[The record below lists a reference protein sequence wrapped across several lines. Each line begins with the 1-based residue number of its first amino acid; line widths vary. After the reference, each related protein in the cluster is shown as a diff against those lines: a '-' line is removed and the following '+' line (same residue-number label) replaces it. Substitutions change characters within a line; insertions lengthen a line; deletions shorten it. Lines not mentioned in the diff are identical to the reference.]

1 LLHRHTRLFDEGLNE
16 NHFDLVVEHFSD
28 TLNEMNVDPNLIDE
42 ALDVI
47 MPIRAIFAKGAEQS
61 RQRKRADMRKHHV
74 AVAIV
79 VALLAIGVFHI
90 VKSSKKK

>member
-1 LLHRHTRLFDEGLNE
+1 LLNRHSRIFDDGLNE
-16 NHFDLVVEHFSD
+16 HHFDLVVDHFSD
-28 TLNEMNVDPNLIDE
+28 TLHEMNVDPNLIDE

-47 MPIRAIFAKGAEQS
+47 VPIRFVFTKGAEQA
-61 RQRKRADMRKHHV
+61 RQRKRVAMRKHH
-74 AVAIV
+74 ATVAIV